1 MKANEL
7 AMVTAAVKVNVS
19 NFKASKGENTLE
31 GLDKFTEEQLE
42 MFDLWYDREIAKLL
56 S

>member
-7 AMVTAAVKVNVS
+7 AMVTAAVNLNVK
-19 NFKASKGENTLE
+19 NFKLTKGENNLVGLE
-31 GLDKFTEEQLE
+31 GFTEEMLE
-42 MFDLWYDREIAKLL
+42 AFDTWYDREIAKLL

>member
-1 MKANEL
+1 MKATEL

-19 NFKASKGENTLE
+19 NFKATKGDNSLI
-31 GLDKFTEEQLE
+31 GLDNFTEEMLE
-42 MFDLWYDREIAKLL
+42 IFDLWYDREIAKLL